1 MSKTILISGSMYECN
16 YIELSDTDL
25 QRLIEVKTSNREL
38 WDDLEDIHDELM
50 GESLINGFAFK
61 SGDPKPQVFVGSDE
75 VNVDCE
81 STDSEE
87 SGMSITPNDNY
98 LVFEQWSKNGSMELE
113 IDDEFD
119 PDEFSMSIDSIEL
132 PNGQTRKV
140 LEPFYPEGDFE
151 FQDSQ
156 PAYQDI
162 YILKAD
168 GTRIDL

>member
-1 MSKTILISGSMYECN
+1 MSKTISISGSMYECN
-16 YIELSDTDL
+16 YIELTDTDL
-25 QRLIEVKTSNREL
+25 QRLIEVKKSNREL

-50 GESLINGFAFK
+50 GESLINGFSFK

-75 VNVDCE
+75 VKVDCE

-87 SGMSITPNDNY
+87 SGITISPNDNY

-119 PDEFSMSIDSIEL
+119 PDEFSMSIDSVKL

-140 LEPFYPEGDFE
+140 LEPFYQEGDFE

-168 GTRIDL
+168 GARIDL